1 MPTWLHQPASKLAL
15 AGASLAVA
23 FAVAE
28 GGLRGSYP
36 TLPSLSALH
45 DRPDL
50 LEPFLVEAGQRRR
63 DDRVCDQV
71 VREPRGRDVS
81 YGSADPV
88 RTLWFAGDSMT
99 AGMGVEPGEEWPTQL
114 AQRLQAR
121 TQGQVVVRNL
131 ALPGVGYCEVLRRT
145 HSELQFGRPD
155 LMFIT
160 LFADDLESR
169 ALLAT
174 DGRLVGLPHT
184 IESDALRWA
193 ARRSYAVNLGWFA
206 FASRPT
212 GPVRF
217 IDGPGRAAFQRN
229 VAAITDKVR
238 GMGAEPVVV
247 LMEPVGAER
256 CADDLAADP
265 THRCAW
271 MADDLALMATLLD
284 EVGVQ
289 TIDTRGLWARVSAQ
303 PIAAEQNGGMAI
315 HPDRAGHAAF
325 ADHLLDRFE
334 PEWTDHSHAG
344 SPGDV
349 ADRR

>member
-1 MPTWLHQPASKLAL
+1 VANRLNPTATRLAL
-15 AGASLAVA
+15 AAASLGIATA
-23 FAVAE
+23 IAE
-28 GGLRGSYP
+28 AGLRGSYP
-36 TLPSLSALH
+36 TLPSLAALH

-50 LEPFLVEAGQRRR
+50 MQPFLVEAGQRRR

-81 YGSADPV
+81 YGSAEPV
-88 RTLWFAGDSMT
+88 RTLWFVGDSMT
-99 AGMGVEPGEEWPTQL
+99 SGMGVEPGQEWPAQL
-114 AQRLQAR
+114 AQRLQDR

-131 ALPGVGYCEVLRRT
+131 ALPGVGYCEVLRRA

-155 LMFIT
+155 LVFIA

-169 ALLAT
+169 ALLAR

-206 FASRPT
+206 MAGRPE

-229 VAAITDKVR
+229 VAALTDKVR
-238 GMGAEPVVV
+238 ALGAEPVVV
-247 LMEPVGAER
+247 LMEPVGAAS
-256 CADDLAADP
+256 CADALAADP
-265 THRCAW
+265 THRCGW
-271 MADDLALMATLLD
+271 MADDLSLMATLLD
-284 EVGVQ
+284 EVGVEA
-289 TIDTRGLWARVSAQ
+289 IDTRGLWSSQSIQ
-303 PIAAEQNGGMAI
+303 PSPSERDAAMAI
-315 HPDRAGHAAF
+315 HPDGAGHAAF
-325 ADHLLDRFE
+325 AEHLLDRLG
-334 PEWTDHSHAG
+334 PEATAHSHTG
-344 SPGDV
+344 GTGDV